1 MIEQIY
7 WEQLRSPQLK
17 SLADVNAIVVVPV
30 GSIEQHGPHLPVKVD
45 ALLATEVARRAAL
58 KVQTHQPILVTP
70 TVWCGLAEHH
80 MDFCGTLTLDFET
93 FHGLLRN
100 LCRSIRH
107 HGFRRIFLLNGHG
120 GNIAAL
126 NVICS
131 ELVRE
136 LDGLRVVSGTYW
148 TIPEVA
154 EKFAEILEVQQN
166 VRHAG
171 EAETS
176 MILALEPEL
185 VDQSILNQADGTPEI
200 PFYGSGVS
208 RWVSFKEVSA
218 NGVIGSPSVA
228 TAAKGELLLEVASE
242 GIAGVLQDPELWQNI
257 IK

>member
-1 MIEQIY
+1 MEEQIY

-17 SLADVNAIVVVPV
+17 SLVDVNAIVVVPV
-30 GSIEQHGPHLPVKVD
+30 GSMEQHGPHLPVKVD

-93 FHGLLRN
+93 FHALLRN

-107 HGFRRIFLLNGHG
+107 HGFRRIFFLNGHG

-148 TIPEVA
+148 TLPEVA

-176 MILALEPEL
+176 MMLALEPEL
-185 VDQSILNQADGTPEI
+185 VDQSILNQADGTLEI

-228 TAAKGELLLEVASE
+228 TAAKGELLLEVAAE
-242 GIAGVLQDPELWQNI
+242 GIAGVLQNPALW
-257 IK
+257 

>member
-1 MIEQIY
+1 
-7 WEQLRSPQLK
+7 
-17 SLADVNAIVVVPV
+17 
-30 GSIEQHGPHLPVKVD
+30 
-45 ALLATEVARRAAL
+45 
-58 KVQTHQPILVTP
+58 LVIP

-93 FHGLLRN
+93 FHALLRN

-107 HGFRRIFLLNGHG
+107 HGFQRIFLLNGHG

-136 LDGLRVVSGTYW
+136 LEGLRVVSGTYW
-148 TIPEVA
+148 TLPEVA

-176 MILALEPEL
+176 MMLALEPDL

-242 GIAGVLQDPELWQNI
+242 GIAGVLQNPTLW
-257 IK
+257 

>member
-1 MIEQIY
+1 MKDQIY

-58 KVQTHQPILVTP
+58 KIQTHQPILVTP

-93 FHGLLRN
+93 FHALLRN

-136 LDGLRVVSGTYW
+136 LEGLRVVSGTYW
-148 TIPEVA
+148 TLPEVA

-176 MILALEPEL
+176 MMLALEPEL

-242 GIAGVLQDPELWQNI
+242 GIAGVLQNPTLW
-257 IK
+257 

>member
-1 MIEQIY
+1 MKDQIY

-93 FHGLLRN
+93 FHALLRN

-176 MILALEPEL
+176 MMLALEPDL

-228 TAAKGELLLEVASE
+228 TAAKGELLLEVASK
-242 GIAGVLQDPELWQNI
+242 GIAGVLQNPTLW
-257 IK
+257 

>member
-1 MIEQIY
+1 MKDQIY

-58 KVQTHQPILVTP
+58 KIQTHQPILVTP

-93 FHGLLRN
+93 FHALLRN

-148 TIPEVA
+148 TLPEVA

-176 MILALEPEL
+176 MMLALEPEL

-242 GIAGVLQDPELWQNI
+242 GIAGVLQNPTLW
-257 IK
+257 

>member
-1 MIEQIY
+1 MKDQIY

-30 GSIEQHGPHLPVKVD
+30 GSMEQHGPHLPVKVD

-80 MDFCGTLTLDFET
+80 MDFCGTLTLDFEN
-93 FHGLLRN
+93 FHALLRN

-131 ELVRE
+131 ELIRE
-136 LDGLRVVSGTYW
+136 LEGLGVVSGTY
-148 TIPEVA
+148 
-154 EKFAEILEVQQN
+154 
-166 VRHAG
+166 
-171 EAETS
+171 
-176 MILALEPEL
+176 
-185 VDQSILNQADGTPEI
+185 
-200 PFYGSGVS
+200 
-208 RWVSFKEVSA
+208 
-218 NGVIGSPSVA
+218 
-228 TAAKGELLLEVASE
+228 
-242 GIAGVLQDPELWQNI
+242 
-257 IK
+257 

>member
-1 MIEQIY
+1 MKDQIY

-30 GSIEQHGPHLPVKVD
+30 GSMEQHGPHLPVKVD
-45 ALLATEVARRAAL
+45 ALLATEVAQRVAL
-58 KVQTHQPILVTP
+58 KVQTNQPIVVTP

-93 FHGLLRN
+93 FHALLRN
-100 LCRSIRH
+100 LCCSIRH

-136 LDGLRVVSGTYW
+136 LKGLRVVSGTYW
-148 TIPEVA
+148 TLPEVA

-176 MILALEPEL
+176 MMLALEPEL

-228 TAAKGELLLEVASE
+228 TAAKGELLLEVAAD
-242 GIAGVLQDPELWQNI
+242 GIAGILQNPALW
-257 IK
+257 

>member
-1 MIEQIY
+1 MKDQIY

-17 SLADVNAIVVVPV
+17 SLADANAIVVVPV

-58 KVQTHQPILVTP
+58 KIQTHQPILVTP

-93 FHGLLRN
+93 FHALLRN
-100 LCRSIRH
+100 LCCSIRH

-136 LDGLRVVSGTYW
+136 LEGLRVVSGTYW
-148 TIPEVA
+148 TLPEVA

-176 MILALEPEL
+176 MMLALESEL

>member
-1 MIEQIY
+1 MKDQIY

-17 SLADVNAIVVVPV
+17 SLADANAIVVVPV

-58 KVQTHQPILVTP
+58 KIQTHQPILVTP

-93 FHGLLRN
+93 FHALLRN

-136 LDGLRVVSGTYW
+136 LEGLRVVSGTYW
-148 TIPEVA
+148 TLPEVA

-176 MILALEPEL
+176 MMLALEPEL

-242 GIAGVLQDPELWQNI
+242 GIAGVLQNPTLW
-257 IK
+257 

>member
-1 MIEQIY
+1 MKDQIY
-7 WEQLRSPQLK
+7 WEQSRSPQLK

-30 GSIEQHGPHLPVKVD
+30 GSMEQHGPHLPVKVD

-148 TIPEVA
+148 TLPEVA

-176 MILALEPEL
+176 MMLALEPEL

-242 GIAGVLQDPELWQNI
+242 GIAGVLQNPTLW
-257 IK
+257 

>member
-1 MIEQIY
+1 MKDQIY
-7 WEQLRSPQLK
+7 WEQLRSPQLR

-93 FHGLLRN
+93 FHALLRN

-136 LDGLRVVSGTYW
+136 LEGLRVVSGTYW
-148 TIPEVA
+148 TLPEVA

-176 MILALEPEL
+176 MMLALEPEL

-242 GIAGVLQDPELWQNI
+242 GIAGVLQNPTLW
-257 IK
+257 

>member
-1 MIEQIY
+1 MKDQIY

-30 GSIEQHGPHLPVKVD
+30 GSMEQHGPHLPVKVD

-93 FHGLLRN
+93 FHALLRN

-136 LDGLRVVSGTYW
+136 LEGLRVVSGTYW

-176 MILALEPEL
+176 MMLALEPEL

-242 GIAGVLQDPELWQNI
+242 GIAGVLQNPTLW
-257 IK
+257 

>member
-1 MIEQIY
+1 MKDQIY

-93 FHGLLRN
+93 FHALLRN

-136 LDGLRVVSGTYW
+136 LEGLRVVSGTYW
-148 TIPEVA
+148 TLPEVA

-176 MILALEPEL
+176 MMLALEPEL

-242 GIAGVLQDPELWQNI
+242 GIAGVLQNPTLW
-257 IK
+257 

>member
-1 MIEQIY
+1 MKDQIY
-7 WEQLRSPQLK
+7 WDQLRSPQLK

-30 GSIEQHGPHLPVKVD
+30 GSMEQHGPHLPVKVD

-93 FHGLLRN
+93 FHALLRN

-148 TIPEVA
+148 TLPEVA

-176 MILALEPEL
+176 MMLALEPEL

-228 TAAKGELLLEVASE
+228 TAAKGELLLEVASD
-242 GIAGVLQDPELWQNI
+242 GIAGVLQNPTLW
-257 IK
+257 

>member
-17 SLADVNAIVVVPV
+17 SLADANAIVVVPV

-93 FHGLLRN
+93 FHALLRN

-136 LDGLRVVSGTYW
+136 LEGLRVVSGTYW
-148 TIPEVA
+148 TLPEVA

-176 MILALEPEL
+176 MMLALEPEL

-208 RWVSFKEVSA
+208 SWVSFKEVSA

-228 TAAKGELLLEVASE
+228 TAAKGELLLEVAAD
-242 GIAGVLQDPELWQNI
+242 GIAGILQNPALW
-257 IK
+257 

>member
-1 MIEQIY
+1 MKDQIY

-17 SLADVNAIVVVPV
+17 SLADANAIVVVPV

-93 FHGLLRN
+93 FHALLRN

-136 LDGLRVVSGTYW
+136 LEGLRVVSGTYW
-148 TIPEVA
+148 TLPEVA

-176 MILALEPEL
+176 MMLALEPEL

-242 GIAGVLQDPELWQNI
+242 GIAGVLENPTLW
-257 IK
+257 

>member
-1 MIEQIY
+1 MKDQIY

-30 GSIEQHGPHLPVKVD
+30 GSMEQHGPHLPVKVD

-70 TVWCGLAEHH
+70 TVWCGLAEHN
-80 MDFCGTLTLDFET
+80 MDFCGTMTLDFET

-148 TIPEVA
+148 TLPEVA

-176 MILALEPEL
+176 MMLALEPEL

-242 GIAGVLQDPELWQNI
+242 GIAGVLQNPALW
-257 IK
+257 

>member
-1 MIEQIY
+1 MEEQIY

-17 SLADVNAIVVVPV
+17 SLADANAIIVVPV

-93 FHGLLRN
+93 FHALLRN

-148 TIPEVA
+148 TLPEVA

-176 MILALEPEL
+176 MMLALEPEL
-185 VDQSILNQADGTPEI
+185 VNQSTLNQADGTLEI

-228 TAAKGELLLEVASE
+228 TAAKGELLLEVAAE
-242 GIAGVLQDPELWQNI
+242 GIAGVLQNTALW
-257 IK
+257 

>member
-1 MIEQIY
+1 MKDQIY

-30 GSIEQHGPHLPVKVD
+30 GSMEQHGPHLPVKVD

-136 LDGLRVVSGTYW
+136 LEGLRVVSGTYW
-148 TIPEVA
+148 TLPEVA

-176 MILALEPEL
+176 MMLALEPEL

-242 GIAGVLQDPELWQNI
+242 GIAGVLQNPTLW
-257 IK
+257 

>member
-1 MIEQIY
+1 MKDQIY

-17 SLADVNAIVVVPV
+17 SLADANAIVVVPV

-58 KVQTHQPILVTP
+58 KIQTHQPILVTP

-93 FHGLLRN
+93 FHALLRN

-176 MILALEPEL
+176 MMLALEPEL

-228 TAAKGELLLEVASE
+228 TAAKGELLLEVASD
-242 GIAGVLQDPELWQNI
+242 GIAGVLQNPTLW
-257 IK
+257 

>member
-1 MIEQIY
+1 MEEQIY

-17 SLADVNAIVVVPV
+17 SLADANAIIVVPV

-93 FHGLLRN
+93 FHALLRN

-148 TIPEVA
+148 TLPEVA

-176 MILALEPEL
+176 MMLALEPEL
-185 VDQSILNQADGTPEI
+185 VDQSTLNQADGTLEI

-228 TAAKGELLLEVASE
+228 TAAKGELLLEVAAE
-242 GIAGVLQDPELWQNI
+242 GIAGVLQNTALW
-257 IK
+257 

>member
-1 MIEQIY
+1 MKDQIY

-80 MDFCGTLTLDFET
+80 MDFCGTLTLDFEA
-93 FHGLLRN
+93 FHALLRN

-136 LDGLRVVSGTYW
+136 LEGLRVVSGTYW
-148 TIPEVA
+148 TLPEVA

-176 MILALEPEL
+176 MMLALESEL

>member
-1 MIEQIY
+1 MKDQIY

-30 GSIEQHGPHLPVKVD
+30 GSMEQHGPHLPVKVD

-58 KVQTHQPILVTP
+58 KIQTHQPILVTP

-93 FHGLLRN
+93 FHALLRN

-148 TIPEVA
+148 TLPEVA

-176 MILALEPEL
+176 MMLALEPEL

-208 RWVSFKEVSA
+208 RWVSFKEVSE

-242 GIAGVLQDPELWQNI
+242 GIAGVLQNPTLW
-257 IK
+257 